1 MGRGD
6 HHSGRA
12 CARDAALELCPPR
25 GLSIDV
31 FQVGHEEY
39 ALLSHDLPLDEPCRA
54 LADSLTSA
62 ERAVAEALLRG
73 EKVEAIAAG
82 RGASVSTVRNQIRS
96 VYAKLGVSS
105 RAELG
110 RLVAVGSR
118 GEDT

>member
-6 HHSGRA
+6 HDSGH
-12 CARDAALELCPPR
+12 DAAVELYPPR

-31 FQVGHEEY
+31 FRVGNEEY
-39 ALLSHDLPLDEPCRA
+39 ALLSHDLQLDEPCRA
-54 LADSLTSA
+54 LAGTLTTA

-73 EKVEAIAAG
+73 EKVEAIAAR

-96 VYAKLGVSS
+96 TYAKLRVSS

-110 RLVAVGSR
+110 RLVAGGCR
-118 GEDT
+118 RDGE